1 MENKDINF
9 VNQMLDKFVR
19 SLYGIDMY
27 LTSPF
32 GVYTITVILYPNK
45 FLSNSPEYDP
55 EYASLM
61 NPDKVIDIFE
71 ESSRYLGIDILY
83 ERNPRF
89 VVSNQFGSYLEEYI
103 RQIEELTP
111 DFFKSEYFPE
121 KGRDN
126 FKNITVKYQRVW
138 FNGESSSPFELMF
151 KARGIDSLHVNVYD
165 TTMAFKDELDD
176 YLSSKMSVD
185 PQITL
190 FFHNNK

>member
-1 MENKDINF
+1 
-9 VNQMLDKFVR
+9 MLDKFVR
-19 SLYGIDMY
+19 SIYGFDMY

-45 FLSNSPEYDP
+45 FLLNSPEYDP

-61 NPDKVIDIFE
+61 NNDKVIDIFE
-71 ESSRYLGIDILY
+71 ESSRYLGIDLIY

-121 KGRDN
+121 KGRDD
-126 FKNITVKYQRVW
+126 FKNITVKYQRLW
-138 FNGESSSPFELMF
+138 FDGETSAPFELMF
-151 KARGIDSLHVNVYD
+151 KARGIDSLRVDVYD
-165 TTMAFKDELDD
+165 TTTAFKDELNE

-190 FFHNNK
+190 FFHNS

>member
-1 MENKDINF
+1 MENKNINL

-19 SLYGIDMY
+19 SIYGFDMY
-27 LTSPF
+27 LTSTF

-45 FLSNSPEYDP
+45 FLLNSPEYDP

-61 NPDKVIDIFE
+61 NNDKVIDIFE
-71 ESSRYLGIDILY
+71 ESSRYLGIDLIY

-121 KGRDN
+121 KGRDD

-138 FNGESSSPFELMF
+138 FDGEPSAPFELMF
-151 KARGIDSLHVNVYD
+151 KARGIDSLRVNVYD
-165 TTMAFKDELDD
+165 TTTAFKDELNE

-190 FFHNNK
+190 FFHNS